1 MEKRLQFEL
10 KKMSVAGQGE
20 RYRAVLHREEKALG
34 IDEVMKECI
43 ADSHLNV
50 EPWQLKLHFLAVL
63 DSMIRHTVEDGRCR
77 RIDDYFTL
85 RLDIKGAF
93 DRFDAPF
100 DQKRQK
106 LTLNLQ
112 SLKKLRNVVRKEPPE
127 NEMPHPEGRFDSV
140 GTLGGEAMAA
150 EPRC

>member
-1 MEKRLQFEL
+1 M
-10 KKMSVAGQGE
+10 M
-20 RYRAVLHREEKALG
+20 
-34 IDEVMKECI
+34 
-43 ADSHLNV
+43 
-50 EPWQLKLHFLAVL
+50 
-63 DSMIRHTVEDGRCR
+63 RHTVGDGRCR